1 MYHHVKCL
9 WMEGLARSED
19 TLWLG
24 PWWNLVAG
32 LGDLLDAITA
42 VRSLVVEGGTLR
54 AGVHDCSTA

>member
-1 MYHHVKCL
+1 
-9 WMEGLARSED
+9 MEGLARSED